1 MGRKFR
7 LLLAAGTVVLAA
19 IAATTALAQTHARGA
34 EPFKIALSNSFIGNK
49 WRIEMENDFKS
60 ACGMPPYKTEVQCSV
75 YNSGNDVSKQTQQI
89 SNLISQGVN
98 AILVDAASGTGLNG
112 IIQQACARHIVV
124 VAYDNLVTAPCAIKI
139 NGSQYAYG
147 QQNAQYIA
155 DKLKGKGN
163 VIMVTGVA
171 GTQADT
177 DRNQGAADVFKKYP
191 GIKVV
196 SKYTGMWDSAT
207 AQRNTAQQLPS
218 LPKIDGVWSS
228 GGTDGILKA
237 MLAAGRPLP
246 TVVGGEGENG
256 YRRFLVGYNGKKLQ
270 YGLSLGQP
278 PFNVV
283 VALEVARAVL
293 AKSHAVPKETVWL
306 PFPQATEKTAK
317 LGVNVFTNVPDSF
330 FDAFT
335 DSGPKAIVKI
345 CVKGALTGKA
355 CPGTLTVNVPWD
367 YHPAGAN

>member
-7 LLLAAGTVVLAA
+7 LLLAAGTVALAA

-139 NGSQYAYG
+139 NGSQYQYG
-147 QQNAQYIA
+147 VQNAQYIV
-155 DKLKGKGN
+155 DHLPGHKGN

-177 DRNQGAADVFKKYP
+177 DRN
-191 GIKVV
+191 
-196 SKYTGMWDSAT
+196 
-207 AQRNTAQQLPS
+207 
-218 LPKIDGVWSS
+218 DG
-228 GGTDGILKA
+228 
-237 MLAAGRPLP
+237 
-246 TVVGGEGENG
+246 
-256 YRRFLVGYNGKKLQ
+256 
-270 YGLSLGQP
+270 
-278 PFNVV
+278 
-283 VALEVARAVL
+283 
-293 AKSHAVPKETVWL
+293 
-306 PFPQATEKTAK
+306 
-317 LGVNVFTNVPDSF
+317 
-330 FDAFT
+330 
-335 DSGPKAIVKI
+335 
-345 CVKGALTGKA
+345 
-355 CPGTLTVNVPWD
+355 
-367 YHPAGAN
+367 

>member
-7 LLLAAGTVVLAA
+7 LLLAAGTVALAA

-139 NGSQYAYG
+139 NWSQYSYG

-177 DRNQGAADVFKKYP
+177 VRNQGAIDTFKEYP
-191 GIKVV
+191 TIKVV
-196 SKYTGMWDSAT
+196 SK
-207 AQRNTAQQLPS
+207 
-218 LPKIDGVWSS
+218 I
-228 GGTDGILKA
+228 
-237 MLAAGRPLP
+237 
-246 TVVGGEGENG
+246 
-256 YRRFLVGYNGKKLQ
+256 
-270 YGLSLGQP
+270 
-278 PFNVV
+278 
-283 VALEVARAVL
+283 
-293 AKSHAVPKETVWL
+293 
-306 PFPQATEKTAK
+306 
-317 LGVNVFTNVPDSF
+317 
-330 FDAFT
+330 
-335 DSGPKAIVKI
+335 
-345 CVKGALTGKA
+345 
-355 CPGTLTVNVPWD
+355 
-367 YHPAGAN
+367 